1 VRSIAIRYSYP
12 YRVCAREKTF
22 AIVNQSGQRVLAI
35 VNPAAGGGKCGKLAP
50 QALAKLRSAG
60 LAVDVVETATAGDA
74 TRAAR
79 AGYEQGIRNFIAV
92 GGDGTSYEIVNGLF
106 PPAKTGSR
114 AALGFLPLG
123 TGNSF
128 LRDFTKEGL
137 AHAMQ
142 AILEGKRRPCD
153 VMQLTYESGV
163 LYYINM
169 LSLGFTADVAAL
181 VNRRFKPLGE
191 VGYLLGVLTRLVQL
205 RRGVFPLRVDAES
218 RFDTDRSLFL
228 AFTNSKFTGGRM
240 MIAPNA
246 ATDSGQIEYVRWGP
260 IGRVGAIFNLHTLFD
275 GSHLKHPLASRR
287 SALRI
292 EFRLDRPVDIVV
304 DGEVLTLQPTLLEV
318 LPGALDVMA

>member
-1 VRSIAIRYSYP
+1 MKSSMDYFPRR
-12 YRVCAREKTF
+12 K
-22 AIVNQSGQRVLAI
+22 
-35 VNPAAGGGKCGKLAP
+35 
-50 QALAKLRSAG
+50 
-60 LAVDVVETATAGDA
+60 
-74 TRAAR
+74 RAA
-79 AGYEQGIRNFIAV
+79 A
-92 GGDGTSYEIVNGLF
+92 L
-106 PPAKTGSR
+106 
-114 AALGFLPLG
+114 ALGFLPLG

-137 AHAMQ
+137 AHATQ
-142 AILEGKRRPCD
+142 AILEAKRRPCD
-153 VMQLTYESGV
+153 VMRLTYEGGV

-181 VNRRFKPLGE
+181 VNRRFKPLG
-191 VGYLLGVLTRLVQL
+191 
-205 RRGVFPLRVDAES
+205 RGGLFARCAHAPRAASAWRVSAARGRAKRNS
-218 RFDTDRSLFL
+218 IRGRSLFL

-287 SALRI
+287 SALRV

-304 DGEVLTLQPTLLEV
+304 DGEVLTLQPKLLEV